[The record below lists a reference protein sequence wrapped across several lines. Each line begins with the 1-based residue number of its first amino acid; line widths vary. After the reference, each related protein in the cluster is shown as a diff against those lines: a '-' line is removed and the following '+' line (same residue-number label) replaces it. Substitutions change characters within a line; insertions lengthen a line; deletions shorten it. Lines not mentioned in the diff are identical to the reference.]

1 MNTVGSLKDIME
13 KNNLTIEE
21 VIKKLNLIVIK
32 K

>member
-1 MNTVGSLKDIME
+1 MNTTGSLKDIME

>member
-1 MNTVGSLKDIME
+1 MNTTGSLKDIME

-21 VIKKLNLIVIK
+21 VIKKLNLSIVK

>member
-1 MNTVGSLKDIME
+1 MNTVGSIKDIME

>member
-1 MNTVGSLKDIME
+1 MNTTGSLKDIME

-21 VIKKLNLIVIK
+21 VIKKLNLCIVK